1 MVSSCLQR
9 GGSLKKRGG
18 SVTNLL
24 NSINE
29 KKGFLAMVFSNLIV
43 QLGITYFVME
53 HYGQPVNTSSSDRK
67 NKQPNSAKNNYLLIG
82 VFLLQLAII
91 IALSF
96 VSMPSWLKFILFSVF
111 SALWGY
117 ALGNLQLDPNLVHM
131 AIFGAMSIFGAMVIL
146 GALLLTI
153 GIQLGYQFG
162 FFLFIALLAL
172 IIFKIVL
179 LFTGGYSLFIKAI
192 SMFSLGLFSLYII
205 YDTNRLLQRDY
216 YGDFIT
222 ASLDYYL
229 DILNIFLNLINLG
242 EN

>member
-1 MVSSCLQR
+1 MVCSCLQR
-9 GGSLKKRGG
+9 GGSLKKKGG
-18 SVTNLL
+18 SVANLL

-53 HYGQPVNTSSSDRK
+53 HYGQPSSTSSSNNK
-67 NKQPNSAKNNYLLIG
+67 NKKAQPPNKYVLIG
-82 VFLLQLAII
+82 VFLLQFAII
-91 IALSF
+91 IALSL
-96 VSMPSWLKFILFSVF
+96 VSMPSWLKFILFSIF

-117 ALGNLQLDPNLVHM
+117 ALGNLQLDPKLVHM
-131 AIFGAMSIFGAMVIL
+131 AIFGAMSIFGAMMVL

-153 GIQLGYQFG
+153 GIQLGYQFV
-162 FFLFIALLAL
+162 FILFMALLAL
-172 IIFKIVL
+172 IIFEVVL
-179 LFTGGYSLFIKAI
+179 MFTGGYSLFIKAI
-192 SMFSLGLFSLYII
+192 SMFSLGLFSLYVI

-229 DILNIFLNLINLG
+229 DILNIFMDLINLG
-242 EN
+242 QN

>member
-9 GGSLKKRGG
+9 GGRKRGG
-18 SVTNLL
+18 GKSQNLFAL
-24 NSINE
+24 LNE
-29 KKGFLAMVFSNLIV
+29 KKGFLAMVFSNLLV

-53 HYGQPVNTSSSDRK
+53 NYSQPSASGKKGEKKTLVSSPMVYGIFFV
-67 NKQPNSAKNNYLLIG
+67 
-82 VFLLQLAII
+82 QLVII
-91 IALSF
+91 FTLAM
-96 VSMPSWLKFILFSVF
+96 VAMPSWLKFILFSIF
-111 SALWGY
+111 SALWGV
-117 ALGNLQLDPNLVHM
+117 ALGNLNIDPTLVHM
-131 AIFGAMSIFGAMVIL
+131 AIFGAMSIFGAMMVL
-146 GALLLTI
+146 GALLLTV

-172 IIFKIVL
+172 IIFRVVL

-229 DILNIFLNLINLG
+229 DILNIFMDLINLG
-242 EN
+242 QN